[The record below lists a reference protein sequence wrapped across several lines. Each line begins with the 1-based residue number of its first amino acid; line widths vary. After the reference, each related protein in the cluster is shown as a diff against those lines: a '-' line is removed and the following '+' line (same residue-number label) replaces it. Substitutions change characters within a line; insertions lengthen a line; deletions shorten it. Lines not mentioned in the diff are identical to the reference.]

1 MCECGE
7 GRVAMCAKMREV
19 KAVLFDLDGVL
30 VDSFESWR
38 SAFNAM
44 LRKYRRKE
52 LSVEEFREKCWGLEL
67 HENLKK
73 FGLDASAGE
82 FCLKEQ
88 LKHIEDVKLFPN
100 VREVLRSLRECGFKL
115 GLVTN
120 TPRENTLKI
129 LAHFKLHFDVV
140 VTRDDVRAGKPN
152 AEMVLSAC
160 KKLSL
165 RPENAIL
172 VGDTESDFLAG
183 KNAGCLTVAFNAN
196 GGDLKI
202 ERLED
207 LLRILNCNK
216 RRGGGGEG

>member
-44 LRKYRRKE
+44 LRKYRKKE
-52 LSVEEFREKCWGLEL
+52 LSVEEFREKCWGPEL

-88 LKHIEDVKLFPN
+88 LKHIEHVKLFPK

-216 RRGGGGEG
+216 RKGGREEG